1 MGSSMWK
8 ALLQRQAESLEHSVI
23 AQRLVES
30 FFPTGTHLPA
40 PDAEELTRTV
50 AEYCQHIPGMGVG
63 VQGLLQWLEWQH
75 FALHGQRFSRATL
88 AQRQAYLSQLG
99 ASSLGSPVL
108 HALSIPFRA
117 AYALDEQNLRRVG
130 SQLQLRVPAELERER
145 WRQQV
150 TSVDELESH
159 TELEAD
165 VVIIGTGA
173 GGAAAAYELAQ
184 AGCAVVVI
192 EEGHYHDR
200 RDFSGKLTEVIPKL
214 YRASGATVALGNV
227 AIPVPVGKT
236 VGGTTTINSGTCL
249 RTPASTLHAW
259 RQEGLRS
266 MTEEALDPWF
276 YGVES
281 MLKVQRADIKFVGE
295 IGDVVRKGAEALG
308 MNDAHPLMRNAEGC
322 DGQGLCQFGCPTD
335 AKQST
340 NVSYMPRA
348 LACGAFLFTGVKAR
362 SLLKEGQKVLGVE
375 AMGVNANGERRT
387 LTVRASRVIVAA
399 GTFFTP
405 QFLYDN
411 GVRNRWLGRNLSIHP
426 AGAVTG
432 RFPGR
437 DFRNTRSI
445 PQGFGVADL
454 AEEGIMFEGG
464 TPPFAAHGLLNPF
477 VGGEFVDFVEHYQQ
491 TAYFGFMIKDDSRGR
506 VRKGVHPDV
515 PLITY
520 SMNNQDFAKFLRAIR
535 LLSQMMLRAGAEY
548 VHLPGLRRFPK
559 IRSERELEAALAA
572 GVKPHH
578 FAISA
583 YHPLGTAR
591 LGANAERGVC
601 DERHRVF
608 GWEGLYVMDG
618 ASVPSSLGANPQVT
632 IMALAARAAE
642 WVAEEI
648 R

>member
-1 MGSSMWK
+1 MWK
-8 ALLQRQAESLEHSVI
+8 NLLQRQAENLEHNAI

-30 FFPTGTHLPA
+30 FFPAGTQLPA
-40 PDAEELTRTV
+40 PDAEALARTV
-50 AEYCQHIPGMGVG
+50 GEYCQHLPGLGLG
-63 VQGLLQWLEWQH
+63 LQGLLQWLEWQH
-75 FALHGQRFSRATL
+75 FALHGRRFSRASL
-88 AQRQAYLSQLG
+88 QQRQDFLRKLS
-99 ASSLGSPVL
+99 ASSFAAPVL
-108 HALSIPFRA
+108 HALSIPYRA

-130 SQLQLRVPAELERER
+130 SQLQVRVPAEIERER
-145 WRQQV
+145 WRQQI
-150 TSVDELESH
+150 TTVDDLEPH
-159 TELEAD
+159 TELDAD

-184 AGCAVVVI
+184 AGCAVVVL

-200 RDFSGKLTEVIPKL
+200 RDFSGKLTDVIPKL

-227 AIPVPVGKT
+227 AIPVPVGKS

-266 MTEEALDPWF
+266 MTEEGLDPWF

-295 IGDVVRKGAEALG
+295 IGEVIRQGANALG
-308 MNDAHPLMRNAEGC
+308 MHNAHPLMRNAEGC

-348 LACGAFLFTGVKAR
+348 LANGAFLFTGVKAR
-362 SLLKEGQKVLGVE
+362 TLIKDGQKVVGVQ
-375 AMGVNANGERRT
+375 ADGINAKGERRT
-387 LTVRASRVIVAA
+387 LTIRAARVIVAA

-405 QFLYDN
+405 QFLADN
-411 GVRNRWLGRNLSIHP
+411 GVRNPWLGRNLSLHP

-432 RFPGR
+432 RFADR
-437 DFRNTRSI
+437 DFRNTRTI

-454 AEEGIMFEGG
+454 AEDGIMFEGG
-464 TPPFAAHGLLNPF
+464 TPPFAAHGILNPF
-477 VGGEFVDFVEHYQQ
+477 VGGEFVDFAEHYQQ
-491 TAYFGFMIKDDSRGR
+491 TAYFGFMIKDESRGR
-506 VRKGVHPDV
+506 VRKGVHPEV

-520 SMNNQDFAKFLRAIR
+520 SMNARDFAKFLKGIR

-559 IRSERELEAALAA
+559 IRSERELEQALSS

-591 LGANAERGVC
+591 IGANAAQGVC
-601 DERHRVF
+601 DEKHRVF
-608 GWEGLYVMDG
+608 GWDGLYVMDG

-632 IMALAARAAE
+632 IMALAARAAA
-642 WVAEEI
+642 WVAEELQQ
-648 R
+648 